1 MVVAN
6 WPIRARVLLLLCY
19 KIKFYWIKQLFHS
32 RLSDMRKFWPTQ
44 RYAPLR
50 LPTPYSYIN
59 PTRTRGI
66 MVNRPYNWRQNF
78 QSPAVQ
84 WNPSPAA
91 FGFSWVLN
99 ILALFVWSIRVQTMT
114 NCCRFAWAKG
124 SCSLSPGYRLQLL
137 HSYIGLKNERA
148 TPFLPMQRRFRRPV
162 YFFKLIYTT
171 G

>member
-32 RLSDMRKFWPTQ
+32 RLSDMTSNF
-44 RYAPLR
+44 
-50 LPTPYSYIN
+50 
-59 PTRTRGI
+59 
-66 MVNRPYNWRQNF
+66 NF

-162 YFFKLIYTT
+162 YFFIDFLANFEYQISFTGQSLIIGCFHDTFIHWS
-171 G
+171 